1 MKLALGIVTEIVQ
14 DLAYTLDSSVAVAV
28 VGVEGFAV
36 VGVEGFAAVAAG
48 PSAVV
53 AVVEAAA

>member
-28 VGVEGFAV
+28 VGVEGFA
-36 VGVEGFAAVAAG
+36 AVAAG